1 MNINKLGNNFN
12 NLYKNADNVNKRG
25 TNVYKRGQDIHNRG
39 SNVYKRGQD
48 IHKRG
53 QDVVNKDINKNLNHV
68 VKYIQSPLVIVIFIF
83 IVLLLLVLILRL
95 LYNKGRLFD
104 YTGLNKSQSNIV
116 NDVILILSVVFVIF
130 FIMILFF
137 PSLKEIGRFLMKIKY
152 SIFYI
157 IYNFLLLYLFK
168 MIPDNIMN
176 DYKHIIVPFLIIF
189 SFIIFC
195 IYLFNSFD
203 NLDKMKSLIYEQI
216 NVIVLFLCFINTN
229 IIFYAVDPGKYVSSS
244 LGYLSLIMILLG
256 IFGFIYLIILF
267 TVPIDLFS
275 SMKTLYQSSHINIQ
289 NIAGFLG
296 FLLFTLL
303 IIIGILKYPGGFF
316 NAKNIWSSL
325 IIMLLLTLV
334 FSILVIFIIS
344 NLFIDLS
351 NIQLIYETL
360 QKLYV
365 FKNSLLKVFAYILC
379 AIIVAH
385 LIMGLEGKIG
395 KSSILSFSLNLI
407 ITIILLIFIY
417 KTLNPELNTKTKDD
431 IMNSSIFKNL
441 HLVPGLLSNNLNTL
455 KKTLADKDSYQ
466 NFTSIFLIIVFI
478 IVFYLFTQSK
488 KKFFS
493 VPFLNRNLNSKN
505 VLLVNPIPLSM
516 NTYLASYEDLN
527 EYNPELDF
535 DHLQVHNYQ
544 YAISFWFFIT
554 SDPNQSAYNEYKSL
568 MNYGN
573 KPEVLYRSA
582 DNSLLIT
589 MQKNGP
595 LNQPEKPAIE
605 EDTNINTNND
615 VSTLKKIE
623 EEDDELEGIEGIHKN
638 SRILYKREKI
648 QLQRWNHIMLN
659 YVNGTLDIF
668 YNGELVKT
676 AIELVPYMSLDS
688 LTVGSDQGIQGDI
701 CNVVYY
707 KNALTLDNI
716 NTIYEKAKNKNP
728 PI

>member
-12 NLYKNADNVNKRG
+12 NLYK
-25 TNVYKRGQDIHNRG
+25 
-39 SNVYKRGQD
+39 RGQD

-53 QDVVNKDINKNLNHV
+53 TDLHKRGQDLHKRGTDVHKRGTDVYKRGTDVVNKDINKNLNHV
-68 VKYIQSPLVIVIFIF
+68 VKYIQSTLEIVLYIF

-95 LYNKGRLFD
+95 LYNKGRLFN

-116 NDVILILSVVFVIF
+116 NDVILILSVVFAIF

-152 SIFYI
+152 SILYI

-229 IIFYAVDPGKYVSSS
+229 IIFYAVDPGKYVSSY
-244 LGYLSLIMILLG
+244 LGYLSIIMILLG

-296 FLLFTLL
+296 FLLLSLL
-303 IIIGILKYPGGFF
+303 IIIGIVKYPGGFF
-316 NAKNIWSSL
+316 TAKNIWSSL

-344 NLFIDLS
+344 NLLIDLS

-360 QKLYV
+360 QKVYA
-365 FKNSLLKVFAYILC
+365 FKNSLLKVFSYILC
-379 AIIVAH
+379 AIIIAQ

-395 KSSILSFSLNLI
+395 KSSILSFLLNML

-417 KTLNPELNTKTKDD
+417 KTLNPELTTKTKDD
-431 IMNSSIFKNL
+431 IINSSIFKNL

-455 KKTLADKDSYQ
+455 KKTFADKDSYQ
-466 NFTSIFLIIVFI
+466 HFTSIFLIIVFI
-478 IVFYLFTQSK
+478 ILFYLFTQSK

-493 VPFLNRNLNSKN
+493 IPFLNRNLKSKN
-505 VLLVNPIPLSM
+505 VLLLNPIPLTM

-527 EYNPELDF
+527 EYNPDVPL

-582 DNSLLIT
+582 DNSLLVT

-595 LNQPEKPAIE
+595 LNQPEKPEIE
-605 EDTNINTNND
+605 EDSNINTNSD

-648 QLQRWNHIMLN
+648 QLQRWNHVMLN

>member
-1 MNINKLGNNFN
+1 MNINNIGNNFN
-12 NLYKNADNVNKRG
+12 NLYKRG
-25 TNVYKRGQDIHNRG
+25 QDIHKRGQDIHKRG

-53 QDVVNKDINKNLNHV
+53 TDVVNKDINKNLNHV
-68 VKYIQSPLVIVIFIF
+68 VKYIQSPLVIFIFIF
-83 IVLLLLVLILRL
+83 IVLLLLVIILRL

-152 SIFYI
+152 SILYI

-289 NIAGFLG
+289 NIAAFLG

-316 NAKNIWSSL
+316 NPKNIWSSL
-325 IIMLLLTLV
+325 IIMLLLTIV

-360 QKLYV
+360 QKVYV

-385 LIMGLEGKIG
+385 LILGLEGKIG
-395 KSSILSFSLNLI
+395 KSSILSFLLNMV

-417 KTLNPELNTKTKDD
+417 KTLNPELTTKTKDD

-441 HLVPGLLSNNLNTL
+441 HLVPGLLSGNLNTL
-455 KKTLADKDSYQ
+455 KKTFADKDSYQ
-466 NFTSIFLIIVFI
+466 HFTSIFLIIVFI
-478 IVFYLFTQSK
+478 ILFYLFTQSK

-493 VPFLNRNLNSKN
+493 IPFLNRNLNNKN

-527 EYNPELDF
+527 EYNPDIPL

-595 LNQPEKPAIE
+595 LNQPENPASE
-605 EDTNINTNND
+605 KDTNTNTNTNTNND
-615 VSTLKKIE
+615 LYNLKKIE

-648 QLQRWNHIMLN
+648 QLQRWNHVMLN

-676 AIELVPYMSLDS
+676 AVELVPYMSLDS
-688 LTVGSDQGIQGDI
+688 LTVGSDQGVQGDI